1 MLFFRSSIAAPQITS
16 LRATLLPSLTS
27 RRTSFHAACAPR
39 LTALCASLHL
49 GLPAKRSWLSG
60 LRRERRDGSADL

>member
-16 LRATLLPSLTS
+16 LRATLL